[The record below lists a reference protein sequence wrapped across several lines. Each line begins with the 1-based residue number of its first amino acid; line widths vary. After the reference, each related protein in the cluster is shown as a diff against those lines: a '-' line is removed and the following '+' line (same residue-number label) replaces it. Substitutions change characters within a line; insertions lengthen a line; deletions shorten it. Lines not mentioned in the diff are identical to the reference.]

1 VSRRLAIIEGQ
12 RYALAYAPPSA
23 DLQALVLEL
32 QAENRE
38 LRRQVADRSAQPDA
52 LSEHNRARQ
61 ADGERL
67 DAAISAALAADAG
80 SGTWTAKE
88 VGRAL
93 ERAGFTPLP
102 ARRTV
107 ADHLKALR
115 ARGGTVCRLRNA

>member
-1 VSRRLAIIEGQ
+1 MSRRLAIIEGQ